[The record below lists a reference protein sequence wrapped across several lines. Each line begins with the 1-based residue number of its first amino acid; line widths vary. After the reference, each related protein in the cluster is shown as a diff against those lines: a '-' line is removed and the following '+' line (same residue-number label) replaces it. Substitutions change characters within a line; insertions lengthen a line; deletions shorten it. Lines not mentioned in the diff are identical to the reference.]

1 MRKLVALFFV
11 FVLTGCAQTKVVVKK
26 VNPDQVI
33 HYSQLQKLEK
43 VASLYN
49 TVAYVDK
56 GETIPMEI
64 SLESDFVGLKDKK
77 VDFILKERI
86 YFILRMP
93 ENLSSEELTAL
104 ESLDQEKLSKMNEAE
119 QRRNPLGAACEYES
133 D

>member
-64 SLESDFVGLKDKK
+64 SLESDLVGWPVVCSNPEGVND
-77 VDFILKERI
+77 ENQT
-86 YFILRMP
+86 LR
-93 ENLSSEELTAL
+93 
-104 ESLDQEKLSKMNEAE
+104 
-119 QRRNPLGAACEYES
+119 
-133 D
+133 